1 MTIFDAQQL
10 AHNLMI
16 KHGLMSEKTTSGGWS
31 FRFNH
36 AKRMLG
42 VCRFHEKR
50 IELSRH
56 FVEAN
61 SREAVEDTILHEI
74 AHALAGPKAGHGP
87 KWKAVCQQIGAK
99 PERLDH
105 TSTMPAG
112 RWVATCSNCGLK
124 HRRHRRPLRE
134 RTYICS
140 KCGPKLGKLKWQR
153 RDGVE

>member
-10 AHNLMI
+10 AIDLMTR
-16 KHGLMSEKTTSGGWS
+16 HGLLAKRWS

-42 VCRFHEKR
+42 VCKFHEKR

-87 KWKAVCQQIGAK
+87 KWKAVCERIGAK
-99 PERLDH
+99 PQRVDRQ
-105 TSTMPAG
+105 SAMPAG
-112 RWVATCSNCGLK
+112 RWVATCPSCDSK
-124 HRRHRRPLRE
+124 HHRLRRPLRG
-134 RTYICS
+134 RTYACRQ
-140 KCGPKLGKLKWQR
+140 CGPKLGKLNWR
-153 RDGVE
+153 LRDGVE